1 MPKVKPPAIE
11 PMPLEED
18 KVFIL
23 TDGCMWEANK
33 KNGTAFPHSIEVVD
47 QETGQVRFIRSGAR
61 IALIDG
67 FITDARDQSQ
77 YNKK

>member
-23 TDGCMWEANK
+23 TDGCMWEAIK
-33 KNGTAFPHSIEVVD
+33 RMAQHFHTQLK
-47 QETGQVRFIRSGAR
+47 
-61 IALIDG
+61 L
-67 FITDARDQSQ
+67 
-77 YNKK
+77 